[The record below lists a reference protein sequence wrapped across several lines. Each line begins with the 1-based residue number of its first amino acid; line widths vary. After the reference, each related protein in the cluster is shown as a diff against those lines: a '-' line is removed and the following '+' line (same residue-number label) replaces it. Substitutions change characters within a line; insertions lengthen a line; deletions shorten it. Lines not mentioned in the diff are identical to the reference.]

1 MNKIFKAGTHLNE
14 QINTEVLFTE
24 NVSSKYTYVIR
35 GFELLIISIPLF
47 VIQICFQITRLSVLS
62 IYYFFKTILFI
73 VPRGLFTFTK
83 SYIRDLCFVIIDS
96 FTWPIN
102 LILGIM
108 PIYHKENSIN
118 KILTGNI
125 SLPYIFYLQVVY
137 RDILYPMVMN
147 FLLVLTVGFMIGL
160 SIFVLHKA
168 LTALHTEK
176 LVITINPFETTKT
189 IFDNACND
197 VKWVFELVNT
207 TAKTFSDLLK
217 PLNSL
222 RNMDEEIITTELKQ
236 VHQKYNPMTIKG
248 TMNILSV
255 VKGKVFNKNE
265 TAEVQT
271 EIPEK
276 KSNTRPFSQAT
287 GVSFD
292 DMDGELTRRKIIL
305 RRDSSDKKAD
315 KNTIQRISSIDVA
328 ESLPKNFFQDKNS
341 TEIAE
346 DSTVSSN
353 TTKKLDDNTTNI

>member
-24 NVSSKYTYVIR
+24 NVSM
-35 GFELLIISIPLF
+35 
-47 VIQICFQITRLSVLS
+47 
-62 IYYFFKTILFI
+62 
-73 VPRGLFTFTK
+73 PRGLFTFTK

-137 RDILYPMVMN
+137 RDILCPMVMN

-189 IFDNACND
+189 IFDNAYND

>member
-1 MNKIFKAGTHLNE
+1 
-14 QINTEVLFTE
+14 
-24 NVSSKYTYVIR
+24 
-35 GFELLIISIPLF
+35 
-47 VIQICFQITRLSVLS
+47 
-62 IYYFFKTILFI
+62 
-73 VPRGLFTFTK
+73 
-83 SYIRDLCFVIIDS
+83 
-96 FTWPIN
+96 
-102 LILGIM
+102 M

-189 IFDNACND
+189 IFDNAYND

-341 TEIAE
+341 TKIAE